1 MYTNRRWRSSKIDT
15 SGLGYDAP
23 LIKPVIAVVV
33 KQPETEPPDM
43 LALLPTRW
51 LARINE
57 GGIAN
62 QFFMALMV
70 TIPVLNFGM
79 LMGWQ
84 SPMTPILQ
92 DPGGPAPEPISDETI
107 SWMAS
112 ITFFPPIFCGFLI
125 GDLAD
130 RWGRKLTTL
139 LTSLS
144 LVICWAITLF
154 SLRPWALITSRVVA
168 GLACSGCYVV
178 TPLYLK
184 EIASDNVRGALGS
197 LFILS
202 QNLGYLVVYV
212 AGDVMSFDAVMWI
225 CTAVPVLHMFAFL
238 AMPETPVFLVKQGKF
253 KEARAALAWLR
264 NTSVDDKNLE
274 EAVQQLEREEEI
286 AKSTKKASWKSIIQ
300 DKATF
305 KAFRIAVNVMLS
317 QETCGYLV
325 VLMYAGSIFEQASE
339 SISLKLSPNKQ
350 TIVVGAIQLL
360 GSIVASCIVEKTGRK
375 WLLAST
381 SFATGLSMLALGA
394 WFYITSMSIWLP
406 GWLPV
411 LAMCLCIFADAAGY
425 QPVPYVITSELFSFQ
440 HRGMVTSF
448 VSSVDALSDFL
459 QTKAYDPLLKLLGI
473 HWVFIMFSL
482 VCFVGTVYTVLY
494 VPETKDRSIEEIYAI
509 LDRKKEKRKDIEI
522 GKESSRL

>member
-1 MYTNRRWRSSKIDT
+1 MLDVFPLRW
-15 SGLGYDAP
+15 
-23 LIKPVIAVVV
+23 IARL
-33 KQPETEPPDM
+33 K
-43 LALLPTRW
+43 
-51 LARINE
+51 N

-92 DPGGPAPEPISDETI
+92 DPKGPAPEKITDEHI

-112 ITFFPPIFCGFLI
+112 ITFFPPIFCGFLV

-130 RWGRKLTTL
+130 RWGRKITTL
-139 LTSLS
+139 LTSLM
-144 LVICWAITLF
+144 LVISWAITLF
-154 SLRPWALITSRVVA
+154 SLRPWALIASRVVA
-168 GLACSGCYVV
+168 GLACAGCYVV

-184 EIASDNVRGALGS
+184 EVASDKVRGALGS

-202 QNLGYLVVYV
+202 QNLGYLIVYV
-212 AGDVMSFDAVMWI
+212 AGDFLPFAAVMWI
-225 CTAVPVLHMFAFL
+225 CTAVPVVHLLVFL
-238 AMPETPVFLVKQGKF
+238 AMPETPVFLVKQGKIE
-253 KEARAALAWLR
+253 EARNALAWLR
-264 NTSVDDKNLE
+264 NTSTDDKNLE
-274 EAVQQLEREEEI
+274 ETIQQLEREEEY
-286 AKSTKKASWKSIIQ
+286 ARSMKKASWKSIFQ
-300 DKATF
+300 DKTTF
-305 KAFRIAVNVMLS
+305 KAFRISLNVMLS

-325 VLMYAGSIFEQASE
+325 VLMYAGSIFEKASE

-360 GSIVASCIVEKTGRK
+360 GSIVASCIVEQTGRK
-375 WLLAST
+375 WLLAGT

-448 VSSVDALSDFL
+448 VSSIDALSDFL
-459 QTKAYDPLLKLLGI
+459 QTKAYDPLLKLIGI
-473 HWVFIMFSL
+473 HWVFIMFSV
-482 VCFVGTVYTVLY
+482 VCFFGTFYTVMW
-494 VPETKDRSIEEIYAI
+494 VPETKDRTVAEIYA
-509 LDRKKEKRKDIEI
+509 LLEDGRKKEKRKDVEN
-522 GKESSRL
+522 GKEVSRL

>member
-1 MYTNRRWRSSKIDT
+1 MFAKKGTTHS
-15 SGLGYDAP
+15 GYDAP
-23 LIKPVIAVVV
+23 LIQPVIEVVI
-33 KQPETEPPDM
+33 QAETESAAM
-43 LALLPTRW
+43 LAVLPLRW
-51 LARINE
+51 LDRIKH
-57 GGIAN
+57 GGLAN

-92 DPGGPAPEPISDETI
+92 DPGGPAPEPITDETI

-112 ITFFPPIFCGFLI
+112 ITFFPPIFCGFLV

-139 LTSLS
+139 LTSLM
-144 LVICWAITLF
+144 LVISWVITLI
-154 SLRPWALITSRVVA
+154 SLRPWALIASRAVA
-168 GLACSGCYVV
+168 GLACAGCYVV

-212 AGDVMSFDAVMWI
+212 AGDVLSFTAVMWL
-225 CTAVPVLHMFAFL
+225 CTAVPVIHMIAFF

-264 NTSVDDKNLE
+264 NTSVEDKNLE
-274 EAVQQLEREEEI
+274 EAVQQLEREEEV
-286 AKSTKKASWKSIIQ
+286 AKSMKKASWKSLVQ
-300 DKATF
+300 NKTTF
-305 KAFRIAVNVMLS
+305 KAFRISLNVMLS

-350 TIVVGAIQLL
+350 TIVVGVIQLL

-381 SFATGLSMLALGA
+381 SFMTGLSMLALGA
-394 WFYITSMSIWLP
+394 WFYVTSLSVWLP

-473 HWVFIMFSL
+473 HWVFIMFSM
-482 VCFVGTVYTVLY
+482 VCFLGTFYTVLY
-494 VPETKDRSIEEIYAI
+494 VPETKDRTIEEIYAI
-509 LDRKKEKRKDIEI
+509 LERKKKKRKDPEA
-522 GKESSRL
+522 GKQTSRL

>member
-1 MYTNRRWRSSKIDT
+1 
-15 SGLGYDAP
+15 
-23 LIKPVIAVVV
+23 
-33 KQPETEPPDM
+33 M
-43 LALLPTRW
+43 LAVLPRWIARLQDGGLL
-51 LARINE
+51 
-57 GGIAN
+57 N
-62 QFFMALMV
+62 QLLMAVMV

-84 SPMTPILQ
+84 SPMTPLLQ
-92 DPGGPAPEPISDETI
+92 SEDGPAPEPISDDTI

-112 ITFFPPIFCGFLI
+112 VTFLPPVFCGCLV

-130 RWGRKLTTL
+130 RWGRKITTMM
-139 LTSLS
+139 TSLM
-144 LVICWAITLF
+144 LVISWTITMF
-154 SLRPWALITSRVVA
+154 SLAPWALITSRAVA
-168 GLACSGCYVV
+168 GLACAGCYVV

-212 AGDVMSFDAVMWI
+212 AGDLLSFASVLWL
-225 CTAVPVLHMFAFL
+225 CTAVPVLHLVAFL
-238 AMPETPVFLVKQGKF
+238 AMPETPVFLVKQGKIQ
-253 KEARAALAWLR
+253 EAREALAWLR
-264 NTSVDDKNLE
+264 NTSTDNKDLE
-274 EAVQQLEREEEI
+274 EVIQQLDREEQL
-286 AKSTKKASWKSIIQ
+286 ARSMQKATWMSIVR
-300 DKATF
+300 DKTTF
-305 KAFRIAVNVMLS
+305 KAFRISLNVMLS

-350 TIVVGAIQLL
+350 TIVVGGIQLL

-375 WLLAST
+375 WLLAGT
-381 SFATGLSMLALGA
+381 SFATGVSMLALGA
-394 WFYITSMSIWLP
+394 WFYITSVGFWLP

-473 HWVFIMFSL
+473 HWVFVMFSI
-482 VCFVGTVYTVLY
+482 VCFLGTLYTVLW
-494 VPETKDRSIEEIYAI
+494 VPETKDRSVEEIYAI
-509 LDRKKEKRKDIEI
+509 LEDSRKKEKRKDVET
-522 GKESSRL
+522 GKEVCRL

>member
-1 MYTNRRWRSSKIDT
+1 
-15 SGLGYDAP
+15 
-23 LIKPVIAVVV
+23 
-33 KQPETEPPDM
+33 M
-43 LALLPTRW
+43 LHLPQQW
-51 LARINE
+51 FARIQH

-92 DPGGPAPEPISDETI
+92 SEDGPAPEPITDETI

-112 ITFFPPIFCGFLI
+112 VTFFPPIFCGFLV

-130 RWGRKLTTL
+130 RWGRKTTTM
-139 LTSLS
+139 LTSLM
-144 LVICWAITLF
+144 LVISWSITLF
-154 SLRPWALITSRVVA
+154 SLRPWALIASRAVA
-168 GLACSGCYVV
+168 GLACAGCYVV

-184 EIASDNVRGALGS
+184 EVASDNIRGALGS

-202 QNLGYLVVYV
+202 QNLGYLVVYI
-212 AGDVMSFDAVMWI
+212 AGDFFSFAAVMWL
-225 CTAVPVLHMFAFL
+225 CTAIPVLHLFVFL
-238 AMPETPVFLVKQGKF
+238 AMPETPVFLVKQGKL

-264 NTSVDDKNLE
+264 HTTVDDKNLE
-274 EAVQQLEREEEI
+274 EEIQVMEREEEY
-286 AKSTKKASWKSIIQ
+286 ARTMKKASWKSIVQ
-300 DKATF
+300 DKTTF

-350 TIVVGAIQLL
+350 TIVVGVIQLL

-375 WLLAST
+375 WLLAVT
-381 SFATGLSMLALGA
+381 SFATGLSMLALGG
-394 WFYITSMSIWLP
+394 WFYITSKSIWLP
-406 GWLPV
+406 AWLPV
-411 LAMCLCIFADAAGY
+411 VAMCLCIFSDAAGY

-473 HWVFIMFSL
+473 HWVFILFSL
-482 VCFVGTVYTVLY
+482 VCFIGTLYTVLY
-494 VPETKDRSIEEIYAI
+494 VPETKDRTVEEIYAI
-509 LDRKKEKRKDIEI
+509 LDGRQKEKRKDVET
-522 GKESSRL
+522 GNEMSRL

>member
-1 MYTNRRWRSSKIDT
+1 
-15 SGLGYDAP
+15 
-23 LIKPVIAVVV
+23 
-33 KQPETEPPDM
+33 
-43 LALLPTRW
+43 
-51 LARINE
+51 
-57 GGIAN
+57 
-62 QFFMALMV
+62 MATMV
-70 TIPVLNFGM
+70 TIPALNFGM

-92 DPGGPAPEPISDETI
+92 SKDGPAPEPISDETI
-107 SWMAS
+107 SWMAA
-112 ITFFPPIFCGFLI
+112 ITFMPPIFCGFMV

-130 RWGRKLTTL
+130 RWGRKFTTILTAL
-139 LTSLS
+139 M
-144 LVICWAITLF
+144 LVISWTITLF
-154 SLRPWALITSRVVA
+154 SLRPWALIASRAVA
-168 GLACSGCYVV
+168 GLACAGCYVV
-178 TPLYLK
+178 IPLYLK
-184 EIASDNVRGALGS
+184 EIAADNIRGALGS

-212 AGDVMSFDAVMWI
+212 AGDVLSFDAVLWL
-225 CTAVPVLHMFAFL
+225 CTAVPAVFLVAFF
-238 AMPETPVFLVKQGKF
+238 AMPETPVFLVKQGKI

-264 NTSVDDKNLE
+264 NTTTDDKDLE
-274 EAVQQLEREEEI
+274 EAIQQLEREEEH
-286 AKSTKKASWKSIIQ
+286 ARSMKKATWKSIVQ
-300 DKATF
+300 DKTTF
-305 KAFRIAVNVMLS
+305 KAFRISLNVMLS

-360 GSIVASCIVEKTGRK
+360 GSIVASCIVEQTGRK
-375 WLLAST
+375 WLLAGT
-381 SFATGLSMLALGA
+381 SLATGISMLALGA
-394 WFYITSMSIWLP
+394 WFYMTSSGIWLP

-473 HWVFIMFSL
+473 HWVFIMFSM
-482 VCFVGTVYTVLY
+482 VCFLGTFYTVMW
-494 VPETKDRSIEEIYAI
+494 VPETKDKTVEEIYA
-509 LDRKKEKRKDIEI
+509 LLEDSRKKEKRKRVEDLES
-522 GKESSRL
+522 GKEMSRL

>member
-1 MYTNRRWRSSKIDT
+1 MLETFPLRWIER
-15 SGLGYDAP
+15 
-23 LIKPVIAVVV
+23 IK
-33 KQPETEPPDM
+33 
-43 LALLPTRW
+43 
-51 LARINE
+51 N

-62 QFFMALMV
+62 QFFMAFMV

-92 DPGGPAPEPISDETI
+92 DANGPAPEDITDDHI

-112 ITFFPPIFCGFLI
+112 ITFFPPIFCGFLV

-130 RWGRKLTTL
+130 RWGRKITTL
-139 LTSLS
+139 LTSVV
-144 LVICWAITLF
+144 LVISWAITLF
-154 SLRPWALITSRVVA
+154 SLRPWALIASRGVA
-168 GLACSGCYVV
+168 GLACAGCYVV

-184 EIASDNVRGALGS
+184 EVASDNVRGALGS

-202 QNLGYLVVYV
+202 QNLGYLIVYV
-212 AGDVMSFDAVMWI
+212 IGDLLSFATVLWI
-225 CTAVPVLHMFAFL
+225 CTAVPVIHILAFIV
-238 AMPETPVFLVKQGKF
+238 MPETPVFLVKQGKIN
-253 KEARAALAWLR
+253 EARAALAWLR
-264 NTSVDDKNLE
+264 NTSIDDKNLE
-274 EAVQQLEREEEI
+274 EAIQQLEREEEC
-286 AKSTKKASWKSIIQ
+286 ARSMEKASWKSIVK
-300 DKATF
+300 DKTTF
-305 KAFRIAVNVMLS
+305 KAFRISLNVMLS

-360 GSIVASCIVEKTGRK
+360 GSIVASCIVEQTGRK

-381 SFATGLSMLALGA
+381 SLATGVSMLALGA
-394 WFYITSMSIWLP
+394 WFYVTSLSVWLP

-411 LAMCLCIFADAAGY
+411 FAMCLCIFADAAGY

-448 VSSVDALSDFL
+448 VSSIDALSDFL
-459 QTKAYDPLLKLLGI
+459 QTKAYDPLLKLIGI
-473 HWVFIMFSL
+473 HWVFIMFSI
-482 VCFVGTVYTVLY
+482 VCFSGTFYTVMW
-494 VPETKDRSIEEIYAI
+494 VPETKDKTVEEIYAI
-509 LDRKKEKRKDIEI
+509 LEDGRKKNKRKDAES
-522 GKESSRL
+522 GKEISRL

>member
-1 MYTNRRWRSSKIDT
+1 
-15 SGLGYDAP
+15 
-23 LIKPVIAVVV
+23 
-33 KQPETEPPDM
+33 
-43 LALLPTRW
+43 
-51 LARINE
+51 
-57 GGIAN
+57 
-62 QFFMALMV
+62 
-70 TIPVLNFGM
+70 M

-92 DPGGPAPEPISDETI
+92 AEGGPAPEPITDETI

-112 ITFFPPIFCGFLI
+112 VTFLPPIFCGVFV

-130 RWGRKLTTL
+130 RWGRKTTTM
-139 LTSLS
+139 LTSLM
-144 LVICWAITLF
+144 LVISWVITLF
-154 SLRPWALITSRVVA
+154 SLRPWALIASRAVA
-168 GLACSGCYVV
+168 GLACAGCYVV

-184 EIASDNVRGALGS
+184 EVASDKIRGALGS

-202 QNLGYLVVYV
+202 QNLGYLIVYV
-212 AGDVMSFDAVMWI
+212 AGDVFSFDAVMWI
-225 CTAVPVLHMFAFL
+225 CTAIPVLHMLVFM
-238 AMPETPVFLVKQGKF
+238 AMPETPVFLVKQGKV

-264 NTSVDDKNLE
+264 NTTIDDKNLE
-274 EAVQQLEREEEI
+274 EEVQIMEREEEY
-286 AKSTKKASWKSIIQ
+286 ARSTKKASWKSIVQ
-300 DKATF
+300 DKTTF

-350 TIVVGAIQLL
+350 TIVVGVIQLL

-375 WLLAST
+375 WLLAGT
-381 SFATGLSMLALGA
+381 SFATGLSMLALGG
-394 WFYITSMSIWLP
+394 WFYVTSLSVWLP

-411 LAMCLCIFADAAGY
+411 VAMCLCIFADAAGY

-473 HWVFIMFSL
+473 HWVFILFSL
-482 VCFVGTVYTVLY
+482 VCFAGTFYTVMY
-494 VPETKDRSIEEIYAI
+494 VPETKDRSLDEIYAI
-509 LDRKKEKRKDIEI
+509 LDGRQKEKRKDVES
-522 GKESSRL
+522 GKEMSRLSYRSINGRGCSI

>member
-1 MYTNRRWRSSKIDT
+1 MLVVIPRWF
-15 SGLGYDAP
+15 
-23 LIKPVIAVVV
+23 V
-33 KQPETEPPDM
+33 
-43 LALLPTRW
+43 
-51 LARINE
+51 RIQD
-57 GGIAN
+57 GGIIN
-62 QFFMALMV
+62 QLLMAVMV

-84 SPMTPILQ
+84 SPMTPLLKT
-92 DPGGPAPEPISDETI
+92 PNGPAPGHEPTSDETI

-112 ITFFPPIFCGFLI
+112 VTFFPPIFCGCLV

-130 RWGRKLTTL
+130 RWGRKITTM
-139 LTSLS
+139 LTSLM
-144 LVICWAITLF
+144 LVISWVITLF
-154 SLRPWALITSRVVA
+154 SLAPWALITSRAVA
-168 GLACSGCYVV
+168 GLACAGCYVV

-212 AGDVMSFDAVMWI
+212 AGDVLSFPAVMWL
-225 CTAVPVLHMFAFL
+225 CTAVPVLHLVAFL
-238 AMPETPVFLVKQGKF
+238 AMPETPVFLIKQGKIQ
-253 KEARAALAWLR
+253 EARSALAWLR
-264 NTSVDDKNLE
+264 NTTTDDKDLE
-274 EAVQQLEREEEI
+274 EAIQQLDREEQH
-286 AKSTKKASWKSIIQ
+286 ARSMKKATWMSIVR
-300 DKATF
+300 DKTTF
-305 KAFRIAVNVMLS
+305 KAFRISLNVMLS

-325 VLMYAGSIFEQASE
+325 VLMYAGSIFERAAE
-339 SISLKLSPNKQ
+339 TISLKLSPNKQ
-350 TIVVGAIQLL
+350 TIVVGVIQLL

-394 WFYITSMSIWLP
+394 WFYVTSSGFWLP

-459 QTKAYDPLLKLLGI
+459 QTKAYDPLLKILGI
-473 HWVFIMFSL
+473 HWVFIMFSG
-482 VCFVGTVYTVLY
+482 VCFLGTLYTVLW
-494 VPETKDRSIEEIYAI
+494 VPETKDRTVEEIYA
-509 LDRKKEKRKDIEI
+509 LLEDSRKKEKRKDVES
-522 GKESSRL
+522 GKEVCRL

>member
-1 MYTNRRWRSSKIDT
+1 MLDI
-15 SGLGYDAP
+15 LP
-23 LIKPVIAVVV
+23 L
-33 KQPETEPPDM
+33 
-43 LALLPTRW
+43 RW
-51 LARINE
+51 LARIQN

-92 DPGGPAPEPISDETI
+92 AADGPASEPITDDTI

-112 ITFFPPIFCGFLI
+112 VTFFPPIFCGFLV

-130 RWGRKLTTL
+130 RWGRKITTL
-139 LTSLS
+139 LTSLM
-144 LVICWAITLF
+144 LVISWVITLF
-154 SLRPWALITSRVVA
+154 SLDPWALITSRAVA
-168 GLACSGCYVV
+168 GLACAGCYVV

-184 EIASDNVRGALGS
+184 EVASDNIRGALGS

-212 AGDVMSFDAVMWI
+212 AGDLLSFDTVLWM

-238 AMPETPVFLVKQGKF
+238 AMPETPVFLIKQGKIQ
-253 KEARAALAWLR
+253 EARLALAWLR
-264 NTSVDDKNLE
+264 NTTTDDKYLE
-274 EAVQQLEREEEI
+274 EEIQVMEREEEY
-286 AKSTKKASWKSIIQ
+286 AKSVQKATWKSIVQ
-300 DKATF
+300 DKTTF
-305 KAFRIAVNVMLS
+305 KAFRISLNVMLS

-325 VLMYAGSIFEQASE
+325 VLMYAGSIFEQAAE
-339 SISLKLSPNKQ
+339 SISLHLSPNKQ

-375 WLLAST
+375 WLLAGT
-381 SFATGLSMLALGA
+381 SLATGLSMLALGM
-394 WFYITSMSIWLP
+394 WFYVTSQGVWLP

-411 LAMCLCIFADAAGY
+411 LAMCMCIFADAAGY

-448 VSSVDALSDFL
+448 VSSVDALSDFV

-473 HWVFIMFSL
+473 HWVFILFSI
-482 VCFVGTVYTVLY
+482 VCFLGTVYTVLY
-494 VPETKDRSIEEIYAI
+494 VPETKDRSVEEIYA
-509 LDRKKEKRKDIEI
+509 LLEDGRQKEKRKDVET
-522 GKESSRL
+522 GKEISRL

>member
-1 MYTNRRWRSSKIDT
+1 MLIEQ
-15 SGLGYDAP
+15 P
-23 LIKPVIAVVV
+23 LI
-33 KQPETEPPDM
+33 
-43 LALLPTRW
+43 W
-51 LARINE
+51 LAKILN
-57 GGIAN
+57 GGLTN
-62 QFFMALMV
+62 QFLMAIMV

-84 SPMTPILQ
+84 SPMTPLLQ
-92 DPGGPAPEPISDETI
+92 AADGPAGEAISDDTI

-112 ITFFPPIFCGFLI
+112 VTFFPPIFCGVFVGKLT
-125 GDLAD
+125 D
-130 RWGRKLTTL
+130 RWGRKPTTI
-139 LTSLS
+139 LTSLM
-144 LVICWAITLF
+144 LVISWVITIF
-154 SLRPWALITSRVVA
+154 SLKPWALITSRAVA
-168 GLACSGCYVV
+168 GLACAGCYVV

-202 QNLGYLVVYV
+202 QNLGYLIVYV
-212 AGDVMSFDAVMWI
+212 AGDVFSFAAVLYL
-225 CTAVPVLHMFAFL
+225 CTAIPVVHTLLFL
-238 AMPETPVFLVKQGKF
+238 VMPETPVFLVKQGKIQ
-253 KEARAALAWLR
+253 EARASLAWLR
-264 NTSVDDKNLE
+264 NSSVEDKNLE
-274 EAVQQLEREEEI
+274 EEIQQMENEEQY
-286 AKSTKKASWKSIIQ
+286 ARSMKKTTWKSIVQ
-300 DKATF
+300 DKTTF
-305 KAFRIAVNVMLS
+305 KAFRISLNVMLS

-325 VLMYAGSIFEQASE
+325 VLMYAGSIFEQAAE
-339 SISLKLSPNKQ
+339 SISLTLSPNKQ

-381 SFATGLSMLALGA
+381 SFVTGLSMLALGA
-394 WFYITSMSIWLP
+394 WFYITGMGVWLP

-473 HWVFIMFSL
+473 HWVFIMFSV
-482 VCFVGTVYTVLY
+482 VCFLGTLYTVLY
-494 VPETKDRSIEEIYAI
+494 VPETKDRTVEEIYAI
-509 LDRKKEKRKDIEI
+509 LDGRQKEKRKDPENGNEI
-522 GKESSRL
+522 SRL

>member
-1 MYTNRRWRSSKIDT
+1 
-15 SGLGYDAP
+15 
-23 LIKPVIAVVV
+23 
-33 KQPETEPPDM
+33 M
-43 LALLPTRW
+43 LKLLPLQW
-51 LARINE
+51 LARFQH
-57 GGIAN
+57 GGTAN

-92 DPGGPAPEPISDETI
+92 AEDGPAPEPITDETI
-107 SWMAS
+107 SWMAAV
-112 ITFFPPIFCGFLI
+112 TFFPPIFCGFLV
-125 GDLAD
+125 GNLAD
-130 RWGRKLTTL
+130 RWGRKITTM
-139 LTSLS
+139 LTSLM
-144 LVICWAITLF
+144 LVISWSITLF
-154 SLRPWALITSRVVA
+154 SLRPWALIASRAVA
-168 GLACSGCYVV
+168 GLACAGCYVV

-184 EIASDNVRGALGS
+184 EIAADKIRGALGS

-212 AGDVMSFDAVMWI
+212 AGDLFSFAAVMWL
-225 CTAVPVLHMFAFL
+225 CTAIPVLHMFTFL

-253 KEARAALAWLR
+253 REARAALAWLR
-264 NTSVDDKNLE
+264 NTSVEDKDLE
-274 EAVQQLEREEEI
+274 EEVQQMEREEEY
-286 AKSTKKASWKSIIQ
+286 AKSMKKASWKSIVR
-300 DKATF
+300 DKTTF

-325 VLMYAGSIFEQASE
+325 VLMYAGSIFEQAAE

-350 TIVVGAIQLL
+350 TIVVGVIQLL

-375 WLLAST
+375 WLLAVT
-381 SFATGLSMLALGA
+381 SFATGLSMLALGG
-394 WFYITSMSIWLP
+394 WFYITSYSIWLP

-411 LAMCLCIFADAAGY
+411 VAMCLCIFADAAGY

-448 VSSVDALSDFL
+448 VSTIDALSDFL

-473 HWVFIMFSL
+473 HWVFILFSM
-482 VCFVGTVYTVLY
+482 VCFLGTLYTILY
-494 VPETKDRSIEEIYAI
+494 VPETKDRTLEEIYAI
-509 LDRKKEKRKDIEI
+509 LDGRQKEKRKDLEN
-522 GKESSRL
+522 GEEMTTL

>member
-1 MYTNRRWRSSKIDT
+1 M
-15 SGLGYDAP
+15 LG
-23 LIKPVIAVVV
+23 
-33 KQPETEPPDM
+33 
-43 LALLPTRW
+43 LLPLKW
-51 LARINE
+51 LARFQE

-70 TIPVLNFGM
+70 TIPVMNFGM

-92 DPGGPAPEPISDETI
+92 AEDGPAPEPITDETI

-112 ITFFPPIFCGFLI
+112 ITFFPPIFCGLFV

-130 RWGRKLTTL
+130 RWGRKITTL
-139 LTSLS
+139 LTSLA
-144 LVICWAITLF
+144 LVISWAITLF
-154 SLRPWALITSRVVA
+154 SLSPWALITSRAVA
-168 GLACSGCYVV
+168 GLACAGCYVV

-184 EIASDNVRGALGS
+184 EVAADNIRGALGS

-202 QNLGYLVVYV
+202 QNLGYLLVYI
-212 AGDVMSFDAVMWI
+212 AGDFFSFSAVMWL
-225 CTAVPVLHMFAFL
+225 CTAIPVLHMLVFL

-253 KEARAALAWLR
+253 QEARVALAWLR

-274 EAVQQLEREEEI
+274 EEVQIMEREEEY
-286 AKSTKKASWKSIIQ
+286 AKSMKKASWKSLVQ
-300 DKATF
+300 DKTTF

-375 WLLAST
+375 WLLAGT
-381 SFATGLSMLALGA
+381 SFATGLSMLALGG

-411 LAMCLCIFADAAGY
+411 VAMCLCIFADAAGY

-482 VCFVGTVYTVLY
+482 VCFIGTLYTVLY
-494 VPETKDRSIEEIYAI
+494 VPETKDRTLEEIYAI
-509 LDRKKEKRKDIEI
+509 LDGRQKEKRKDVEAGDEI
-522 GKESSRL
+522 SRL

>member
-1 MYTNRRWRSSKIDT
+1 MFPKKDLT
-15 SGLGYDAP
+15 GYSCDVP
-23 LIKPVIAVVV
+23 LIQPVFAVVV
-33 KQPETEPPDM
+33 IQSETETSGM
-43 LALLPTRW
+43 LALHPFRW
-51 LARINE
+51 LARIKN
-57 GGIAN
+57 GGLVN

-84 SPMTPILQ
+84 SPMTPLLQ

-112 ITFFPPIFCGFLI
+112 ITFFPPIFCGCLV

-130 RWGRKLTTL
+130 RWGRKTTTL
-139 LTSLS
+139 LTSLM
-144 LVICWAITLF
+144 LVISWVITLF
-154 SLRPWALITSRVVA
+154 SLRPWALITSRAVA
-168 GLACSGCYVV
+168 GLACAGCYVV

-212 AGDVMSFDAVMWI
+212 AGDVMSFGAVMWL
-225 CTAVPVLHMFAFL
+225 CTAVPVLHIFAFL

-264 NTSVDDKNLE
+264 NTSVEDKKLE
-274 EAVQQLEREEEI
+274 EAVQQLEREEEV
-286 AKSTKKASWKSIIQ
+286 AKSMTKASWKSIVQ
-300 DKATF
+300 DKTTF
-305 KAFRIAVNVMLS
+305 KAFRISLNVMLS

-350 TIVVGAIQLL
+350 TIVVGVIQLL

-375 WLLAST
+375 WLLAGT
-381 SFATGLSMLALGA
+381 SLATGLSMLALGA
-394 WFYITSMSIWLP
+394 WFYVTSLAVWLP

-473 HWVFIMFSL
+473 HWVFIMFSM
-482 VCFVGTVYTVLY
+482 VCFLGTFYTVLY
-494 VPETKDRSIEEIYAI
+494 VPETKDRSIEQIYAV
-509 LDRKKEKRKDIEI
+509 LEDSRKKEKRKDAEV
-522 GKESSRL
+522 GKQTSRL

>member
-1 MYTNRRWRSSKIDT
+1 MYHLLPVKWISKIND
-15 SGLGYDAP
+15 
-23 LIKPVIAVVV
+23 
-33 KQPETEPPDM
+33 
-43 LALLPTRW
+43 
-51 LARINE
+51 
-57 GGIAN
+57 GGIST
-62 QFFMALMV
+62 QFFMAMMV

-92 DPGGPAPEPISDETI
+92 SPNGPAPEVITDETI

-112 ITFFPPIFCGFLI
+112 ITFFPPIFCGVFV

-130 RWGRKLTTL
+130 RWGRKITTL
-139 LTSLS
+139 LTSLM
-144 LVICWAITLF
+144 LVMSWSITLF
-154 SLRPWALITSRVVA
+154 SLRPWALIASRAVA
-168 GLACSGCYVV
+168 GLACAGCYVV

-202 QNLGYLVVYV
+202 QNLGYLLVYM
-212 AGDVMSFDAVMWI
+212 AGDMLSFASVMWI
-225 CTAVPVLHMFAFL
+225 CTAIPVVHLLAFMT
-238 AMPETPVFLVKQGKF
+238 MPETPVFLVKQGKVQ
-253 KEARAALAWLR
+253 EARKALAWLR
-264 NTSVDDKNLE
+264 NTSPDDKTLE
-274 EAVQQLEREEEI
+274 EEVQLMEIEEEYSRSVRR
-286 AKSTKKASWKSIIQ
+286 ATWKSIVQ
-300 DKATF
+300 DRTTF
-305 KAFRIAVNVMLS
+305 KAFRIALNVMLS

-350 TIVVGAIQLL
+350 TILVGAIQLL
-360 GSIVASCIVEKTGRK
+360 GSIVASCIVEQTGRK

-381 SFATGLSMLALGA
+381 ALATGMSMLALGL
-394 WFYITSMSIWLP
+394 WFYITSLSIWLP

-411 LAMCLCIFADAAGY
+411 AAMCLCIFADAAGY

-448 VSSVDALSDFL
+448 VSSVDALSDFV

-473 HWVFIMFSL
+473 HWVFIIFSS
-482 VCFVGTVYTVLY
+482 VCFFGAFYTIMW
-494 VPETKDRSIEEIYAI
+494 VPETKNRSVDEIYA
-509 LDRKKEKRKDIEI
+509 LLEDGRQKEKRKDLEND
-522 GKESSRL
+522 ETSRL